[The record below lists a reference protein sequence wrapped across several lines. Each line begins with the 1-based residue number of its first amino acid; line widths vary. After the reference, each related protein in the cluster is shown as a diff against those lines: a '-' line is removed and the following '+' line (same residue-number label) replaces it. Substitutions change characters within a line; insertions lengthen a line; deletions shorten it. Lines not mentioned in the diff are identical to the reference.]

1 MAHGGRGSCRVSY
14 IVCKYVFWLG
24 GTYRASEAKRSE
36 AYRTELAGT
45 TDEQTPPREMAKGR
59 PQRRRWLRQWSHRV
73 ALRHHHH
80 QSSHRR
86 SIGRII
92 AVIIPATVPTAVIQ
106 FLVHQSVH
114 ARPPRKH
121 PTPLVPLSST
131 LIDFI
136 NGNLPTCR
144 AGRRSSCYL
153 ASPRLAACSTS

>member
-24 GTYRASEAKRSE
+24 GTERAKRSE
-36 AYRTELAGT
+36 AKPTAPNWRELLTNRRRRGKWRR
-45 TDEQTPPREMAKGR
+45 DGLK
-59 PQRRRWLRQWSHRV
+59 RRRWLRQWSHRV

-80 QSSHRR
+80 QISHRR